1 MRNDKTISP
10 LPETDLNAAAGGLRV
25 LPSPWCNDGMT
36 TQTRPTVERSDRVR
50 QVGVTLAEVFCVIG
64 TLVGVGVIGTRV
76 EESSGGALA
85 ADATLIAPA
94 GPAFSIWTPIYL
106 GLAAYTVWQWLPQQA
121 TDRRHRAIG
130 WLAAAS
136 MVLNALWLLVTQ
148 QGWIWVSVLVMA
160 GLVVT
165 LGLLVARLQANQSYG
180 HAETVI
186 VDGTFGLYLG
196 WVAVA
201 ACANVTAAFV
211 ASGVDPAGLVA
222 DVIAVAVLA
231 VAALVGVVL
240 ARRLGGRWA
249 VAGAVAWGLAW
260 VAVGRLTDEPRSVLV
275 GLAALAAA
283 VVVLAATSRQHRLT
297 PA

>member
-25 LPSPWCNDGMT
+25 LSSPWCNDGMT

-85 ADATLIAPA
+85 ADATLSAPA

-130 WLAAAS
+130 AERPD
-136 MVLNALWLLVTQ
+136 LW
-148 QGWIWVSVLVMA
+148 
-160 GLVVT
+160 
-165 LGLLVARLQANQSYG
+165 
-180 HAETVI
+180 
-186 VDGTFGLYLG
+186 
-196 WVAVA
+196 
-201 ACANVTAAFV
+201 
-211 ASGVDPAGLVA
+211 
-222 DVIAVAVLA
+222 
-231 VAALVGVVL
+231 
-240 ARRLGGRWA
+240 
-249 VAGAVAWGLAW
+249 
-260 VAVGRLTDEPRSVLV
+260 
-275 GLAALAAA
+275 
-283 VVVLAATSRQHRLT
+283 
-297 PA
+297 